1 MNKSQLRHTAISGLV
16 LAVVGCN
23 QAAPVAVSDAKT
35 RTVEAAQF
43 VRDVPSKD
51 DRFLAIAAELRNGE
65 YRVVS
70 DWDRAI
76 SSCAYVGLPL
86 ILSNAAAETAHGM
99 KIYQAWA
106 KSAGAYFRAANEE
119 QPVGQV
125 IVKESWTPKEVA
137 EVALDSRFAVSDGK
151 YYTPDKP
158 KELFI
163 MFKDDPATSDTDE
176 GWLYG
181 IVAPD
186 GKEVI
191 SSGHIKA
198 CADCHR
204 QARHDR
210 VFGPKPVAE

>member
-1 MNKSQLRHTAISGLV
+1 MR
-16 LAVVGCN
+16 
-23 QAAPVAVSDAKT
+23 
-35 RTVEAAQF
+35 E
-43 VRDVPSKD
+43 VPSKD

-76 SSCAYVGLPL
+76 SSCAFFALPL
-86 ILSNAAAETAHGM
+86 VLSDAAAETPHGM

-106 KSAGAYFRAANEE
+106 KDAGAYFHAAHEE

-163 MFKDDPATSDTDE
+163 MFKDDPATPGTDE

-181 IVAPD
+181 IVSPD

-191 SSGHIKA
+191 SPGHIKA

-210 VFGPKPVAE
+210 VFGKKPEAK